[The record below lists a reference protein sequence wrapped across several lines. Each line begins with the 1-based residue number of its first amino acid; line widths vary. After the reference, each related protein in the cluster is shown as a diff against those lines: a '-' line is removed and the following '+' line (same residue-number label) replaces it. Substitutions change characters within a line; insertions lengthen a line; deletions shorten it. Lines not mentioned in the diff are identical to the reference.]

1 MTETVVHVTT
11 LDQWKSVLDVWFAQG
26 YEWFSSKGY
35 REDYFRNGSRQLRLN
50 HINKISYYG
59 SNLYSEDDCIE
70 YADFMSQ
77 QEKTMAKETYYVTQE
92 QLDLI
97 EYLKDE
103 AYPLLALAMNTFAYD
118 SDFEEK
124 FDPNV
129 LFTDE
134 FVGDS
139 TVALTKYLAGDTSI
153 EFKVKEQLY
162 RLWRI
167 DDENEK
173 VYMWF
178 ELGTP
183 SYIQDKSYAFT
194 APREE
199 IEKHKT
205 VSWEIEKA
213 D

>member
-26 YEWFSSKGY
+26 YEWLSYKGY

-50 HINKISYYG
+50 PINKITYSG

-70 YADFMSQ
+70 YADFMAQ
-77 QEKTMAKETYYVTQE
+77 QEKTMANETYYVTRE

-97 EYLKDE
+97 NTIYEKLYSLDELVNCHTEAKNPFDDFSIPKGNALLRYL
-103 AYPLLALAMNTFAYD
+103 
-118 SDFEEK
+118 
-124 FDPNV
+124 
-129 LFTDE
+129 
-134 FVGDS
+134 G
-139 TVALTKYLAGDTSI
+139 GDTSV

-167 DDENEK
+167 DDDGDR
-173 VYMWF
+173 VYMKF
-178 ELGTP
+178 TKHGTP
-183 SYIQDKSYAFT
+183 DWTMDEDNAFT

-205 VSWEIEKA
+205 PAWEIEEV